1 MSTLSIPAD
10 VAERL
15 AERAASHGR
24 TPEAEAR
31 EILAEA
37 LKPDAGKRSPDN
49 IYDAIR
55 AIVEPVGGVNLEIPL
70 RHPGSRPIPTFD

>member
-24 TPEAEAR
+24 TPDDEAR
-31 EILAEA
+31 EILAAA
-37 LKPDAGKRSPDN
+37 LTPGSKVPNN
-49 IYDAIR
+49 IADAIR
-55 AIVEPVGGVNLEIPL
+55 AIVEPLGGIELDIPD
-70 RHPGSRPIPTFD
+70 RHPGSRPLPTFD